1 MKKIMLF
8 ALLLGLAATAYAADA
23 PSAKP
28 AAVESTLEADEMNY
42 NVQTKAA
49 SAIGHVVYTHGG
61 DIIKG
66 DKAEGFTDKY
76 IILTGNPVFAVS
88 EAYQTQLT
96 AKKIVWTVD
105 KTDKTNGYYE
115 AFDNV
120 RAKRTNGDF
129 LNAAYVK
136 VYLEA
141 NIYDATGNVEALYE
155 GKYIKALEVHRN
167 GADFSGKNVVKL
179 EDRIKK
185 QAISATTITGKIN
198 EKDEITDAVADKNVI
213 FDNIDKNGV
222 QSRLYGD
229 HAVYSKA
236 KGTVVVTGNARGL
249 RSDGKKLSADK
260 LVYHEATE
268 QIEAIGRTKITFV
281 SDK

>member
-1 MKKIMLF
+1 MKKIIFF
-8 ALLLGLAATAYAADA
+8 ALIFCFVATAYAADTTNNT
-23 PSAKP
+23 P
-28 AAVESTLEADEMNY
+28 AAKESTLEANELNY

-49 SAIGHVVYTHGG
+49 SAIGNVVYTHGG
-61 DIIKG
+61 DVIKG

-76 IILTGNPVFAVS
+76 IILTGNPVVAVS
-88 EAYQTQLT
+88 EVRQATLT
-96 AKKIVWTVD
+96 AKKIVWTAD

-136 VYLEA
+136 VFNESK
-141 NIYDATGNVEALYE
+141 IYDATGHVEALYE
-155 GKYIKALEVHRN
+155 GKYVKALEVHRN

-179 EDRIKK
+179 EDRVKK
-185 QAISATTITGKIN
+185 YSISAATITGKIN
-198 EKDEITDAVADKNVI
+198 EKDEITEAVADKNVV
-213 FDNIDKNGV
+213 FNNIDKNGI

-229 HAVYSKA
+229 HAVYNKA
-236 KGTVVVTGNARGL
+236 KGTLIVTGNAHGL

-260 LVYHEATE
+260 LVYHEANE
-268 QIEAIGRTKITFV
+268 QIDAIGRTKITFV
-281 SDK
+281 NNK